1 MLLLKLEGMIMAGY
15 TVVLVLMLEVIILKE
30 FNKEFYMELVI

>member
-1 MLLLKLEGMIMAGY
+1 MAGY

-30 FNKEFYMELVI
+30 FNKKFYMELVI